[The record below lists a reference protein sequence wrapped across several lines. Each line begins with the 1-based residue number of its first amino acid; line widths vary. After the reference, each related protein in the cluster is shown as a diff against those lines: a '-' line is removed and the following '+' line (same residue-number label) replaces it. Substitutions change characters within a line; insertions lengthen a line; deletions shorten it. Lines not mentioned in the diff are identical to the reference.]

1 MNAIEI
7 HDLYKDYGDFQLDH
21 INLTLPEGCVM
32 GFIGENGAGKST
44 TIHILL
50 DLIRADSGEVLL
62 YGKPH
67 TSVFP
72 VLKEEIGVVLDEA
85 CFPEMMNLTDINSVM
100 QSAFRNWS
108 EDTFFGYVKR
118 FRLPEKKKVKD
129 YSRGMK
135 MKLSIAVALSHG
147 ARLLILGEAT
157 SGLDP
162 VVRDELL
169 DLFFEFVQDERHTI
183 FISSHITSD
192 LEKICDYVT
201 FLHRGHVLLSEEK
214 DVLLER
220 LGILKCTREQ
230 LRELD
235 EAAVL
240 GVRES
245 SFGVEALVERENV
258 PAGLLIEHASLDDI
272 LVFLI
277 KGEK

>member
-147 ARLLILGEAT
+147 ARLLILDEAT

-258 PAGLLIEHASLDDI
+258 PAGLLIERASLDDI

>member
-1 MNAIEI
+1 
-7 HDLYKDYGDFQLDH
+7 
-21 INLTLPEGCVM
+21 M

-72 VLKEEIGVVLDEA
+72 VLKEEIGVVLDET

-147 ARLLILGEAT
+147 ARLLILDEAT

-245 SFGVEALVERENV
+245 SFGVEALVERESV